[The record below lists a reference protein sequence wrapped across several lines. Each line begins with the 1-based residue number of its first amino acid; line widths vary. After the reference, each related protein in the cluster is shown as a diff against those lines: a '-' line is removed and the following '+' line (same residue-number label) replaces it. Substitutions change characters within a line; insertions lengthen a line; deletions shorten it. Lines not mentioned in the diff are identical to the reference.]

1 MNEDLRVLI
10 VDDDEVDRMAIRRT
24 LQKLKFHVEIVET
37 TTAYDAI
44 KIVKQENFTWILID
58 YRLPDMDGLA
68 LIKKLRKAIVT
79 IPIIVLTG
87 QGDEQVAVE
96 LMKAGASDY
105 LSKSRVSAEIL
116 SRMLYNSLRI
126 FQAEQRATEAHEELG
141 RSNALL
147 LAQNQ
152 ELEQQREKIA
162 QQNLQL
168 IEAYRLKSEFLAT
181 MSHELRTPLNAI
193 LGFSQILQSK
203 ESLDDYQRKMVNRIF
218 ANGEH
223 LLNLVNDILDF
234 SNIESHKLN
243 LRPTHFNLEYLI
255 FTLIEQ
261 LKPLAKKKKLELQ
274 FQITL
279 DNPMIWNDRQRL
291 YQVLLNLISN
301 AIKFTETGVVRVIVT
316 APKLEQIEIQVMDT
330 GIGIAAEQLPYIF
343 EAFRQVDQS
352 IRRNYPGTGLGLAI
366 TDALIRMMGG
376 TIFVES
382 RLNVGSVF
390 RVNLPRCIAD
400 NNMTEEKEQIEMPSS
415 LTEVYPTSTY

>member
-24 LQKLKFHVEIVET
+24 LQKLNFHVEITET
-37 TTAYDAI
+37 TTAYDALEVAR
-44 KIVKQENFTWILID
+44 KGNFTWLLMD

-68 LIKKLRKAIVT
+68 LIKKLRKAMIT
-79 IPIIVLTG
+79 IPVIVLTG

-126 FQAEQRATEAHEELG
+126 FQAEQRAAEANEELG

-243 LRPTHFNLEYLI
+243 LQPTHFNLEYLI
-255 FTLIEQ
+255 FTLIEK

-316 APKLEQIEIQVMDT
+316 APRLEQIDIQVMDT
-330 GIGIAAEQLPYIF
+330 GIGIATEQLPCIF

-366 TDALIRMMGG
+366 TDALVRMMGG
-376 TIFVES
+376 TISVES

-390 RVNLPRCIAD
+390 KVNLPRRIAD
-400 NNMTEEKEQIEMPSS
+400 DKIVEERQIEKSSS
-415 LTEVYPTSTY
+415 LAKAYPTHTY

>member
-1 MNEDLRVLI
+1 MNEDLHVLI

-24 LQKLKFHVEIVET
+24 LCKLKFHVEITET
-37 TTAYDAI
+37 TTANAAVEA
-44 KIVKQENFTWILID
+44 VKKGNYTWILMD

-68 LIKKLRKAIVT
+68 LIKKLRKAMVT

-96 LMKAGASDY
+96 VMKAGASDY
-105 LSKSRVSAEIL
+105 LSKARVSPEIL
-116 SRMLYNSLRI
+116 SRMLHNSLRI
-126 FQAEQRATEAHEELG
+126 FQAEQRAAEAHEELG

-203 ESLDDYQRKMVNRIF
+203 DTLDDYQHKMVRRIF

-234 SNIESHKLN
+234 SNIESRKLN
-243 LRPTHFNLEYLI
+243 LQPTHFNLEYLI
-255 FTLIEQ
+255 FTLIEK
-261 LKPLAKKKKLELQ
+261 LKPSAKKKNLELQ
-274 FQITL
+274 FQMNL
-279 DNPMIWNDRQRL
+279 DNPMVWNDRQRL

-301 AIKFTETGVVRVIVT
+301 AIKFTEAGTVRVSVM
-316 APKLEQIEIQVMDT
+316 ALGADQIEIQVTDT

-343 EAFRQVDQS
+343 DAFRQVDQS

-376 TIFVES
+376 TISVES
-382 RLNVGSVF
+382 QLNVGSVF
-390 RVNLPRCIAD
+390 RVNFPRRIAED
-400 NNMTEEKEQIEMPSS
+400 GVPEDEKIEMPHSFPEAYS
-415 LTEVYPTSTY
+415 THVY